1 MTVTPENREKVLMR
15 VDARR
20 LWAGGG
26 ATAIVAALTA
36 LVGVLICR
44 WLFNIWLLSPK
55 SDGSYGDVHTTGYLL
70 YAAAA
75 ALLATG
81 LMHLLLLGTPR
92 PFVFFGS
99 IVALLTALAVAF
111 PFSTTA
117 PLSQKVATAFVNLAL
132 GVVIGSLVYSVA
144 SRSVVR
150 VTEPGRRTA
159 SGSYDPDQ
167 PGPGYL

>member
-1 MTVTPENREKVLMR
+1 MTVTPEDREKVRMR

-36 LVGVLICR
+36 LVGVLVCR

-55 SDGSYGDVHTTGYLL
+55 GDGTYGDVHTTGYLL

-81 LMHLLLLGTPR
+81 LMHLLLLGAPR
-92 PFVFFGS
+92 PFTFFGW
-99 IVALLTALAVAF
+99 IVALITILVVAF

-117 PLSQKVATAFVNLAL
+117 PLSQKAATAVVNLAL
-132 GVVIGSLVYSVA
+132 GVVIGSLVSSVA

-150 VTEPGRRTA
+150 VTEGGRTLPGP
-159 SGSYDPDQ
+159 YEPDQ
-167 PGPGYL
+167 PGPGYR